1 MFIKERGGSLNKL
14 EDYLFWKLAHFLIHK
29 KEYRLL
35 RTSPS
40 QEELWFEKVENKQV
54 PIIRLRRID
63 LDWSNWL
70 ARDIENSGNNGEAI
84 RRQLIRGEANVLNIY
99 VSAYPPVDDYDFLL
113 SEKKI
118 LKTNVTTK
126 VITRDTYIK
135 EISELEHVF
144 SEEIPLESKE
154 EYSLNEI
161 ELLKNATLET
171 AIERIKIEK
180 SLFENGKPFF
190 TYVFI
195 VLQIIAFL
203 FLEWKGG
210 STNTATL
217 IKYGAKFNPL
227 ILEGEWWRFLTPILL
242 HIGFFHLFMNTLAL
256 YYLGPTI
263 ERIYGRMRFL
273 FIYLV
278 AGFSGSLA
286 SFLFTTSLSAGASG
300 AIFGCFGAL
309 LYFGLNYRSL
319 FFRTMGFNVLV
330 VIAINLSLGFTIP
343 GIDNAGHLGG
353 LVGGFL
359 ATAIVHFPKQKKWV
373 QQLLFLFLTL
383 AAMGSVLWYGY
394 ANPEKITDTQSVM
407 VLSQVYLQDENYDKA
422 YRLLTNAIQT
432 HQSSAELFFQLS
444 YVEIKR
450 TDLSSAENHLQR
462 AIELDPYF
470 HEAYYNLSLIYYE
483 LGNKEESLTYAQK
496 AAELAPDQEEYQS
509 FIEKLQE

>member
-1 MFIKERGGSLNKL
+1 MDKL

-35 RTSPS
+35 RISSS
-40 QEELWFEKVENKQV
+40 QEELWFERVENKQV
-54 PIIRLRRID
+54 PIIRLRRFD

-84 RRQLIRGEANVLNIY
+84 RRQFIRGEANVLNLY
-99 VSAYPPVDDYDFLL
+99 VSAYPPVDDYEFLL
-113 SEKKI
+113 SGKKI
-118 LKTNVTTK
+118 LKTNITTK
-126 VITRDTYIK
+126 VITRDNFKK
-135 EISELEHVF
+135 EISDLQHVF
-144 SEEIPLESKE
+144 SEEILLENKE
-154 EYSLNEI
+154 EYSFNEI
-161 ELLKNATLET
+161 EHLKNATLET
-171 AIERIKIEK
+171 AIERIKDEK
-180 SLFENGKPFF
+180 RMFENGKPLF
-190 TYVFI
+190 TYLFMI
-195 VLQIIAFL
+195 LQIIAFL
-203 FLEWKGG
+203 FLEWRGG

-217 IKYGAKFNPL
+217 IQYGAKFNPL
-227 ILEGEWWRFLTPILL
+227 IIEGEWWRFFTPILL

-309 LYFGLNYRSL
+309 LYFGINYRSL

-359 ATAIVHFPKQKKWV
+359 AASIVHFPKLKKWV
-373 QQLLFLFLTL
+373 QQLLFLFLTV
-383 AAMGSVLWYGY
+383 AAMGSMLWYGY
-394 ANPEKITDTQSVM
+394 TNPEKITDTQSVM
-407 VLSQVYLQDENYDKA
+407 VLSQIYLQDENYDKA
-422 YRLLTNAIQT
+422 YRLLTKAIQT
-432 HQSSAELFFQLS
+432 HQSSAELYFQLS

-450 TDLSSAENHLQR
+450 EDLSSAENHLQR
-462 AIELDPYF
+462 AIELNKYF

-483 LGNKEESLTYAQK
+483 IDNKEESLIYAQK
-496 AAELAPDQEEYQS
+496 AAELAPDREEYQS
-509 FIEKLQE
+509 FLDKLQQ

>member
-1 MFIKERGGSLNKL
+1 MDKL

-35 RTSPS
+35 RSSTS
-40 QEELWFEKVENKQV
+40 QQELWFEKVENKQV
-54 PIIRLRRID
+54 PIIRLRRVD

-70 ARDIENSGNNGEAI
+70 ARDIENTGNNGDAI
-84 RRQLIRGEANVLNIY
+84 RRQFIRGEANVLNIY
-99 VSAYPPVDDYDFLL
+99 VSAYPPVDDYEFLL
-113 SEKKI
+113 TEQKL
-118 LKTNVTTK
+118 LKTNLTTK
-126 VITRDTYIK
+126 VITRDSYNRVL
-135 EISELEHVF
+135 SDLEQVF
-144 SEEIPLESKE
+144 NEEVPFESKE
-154 EYSLNEI
+154 EYSLDEI
-161 ELLKNATLET
+161 EVLKNATLEK

-180 SLFENGKPFF
+180 SMFEYGKPFF

-195 VLQIIAFL
+195 VFQIAAFL
-203 FLEWKGG
+203 FLELKGG

-242 HIGFFHLFMNTLAL
+242 HIGFIHLFMNTLAL
-256 YYLGPTI
+256 YYLGTTI
-263 ERIYGRMRFL
+263 ERIYGRLRFL

-286 SFLFTTSLSAGASG
+286 SFLFSTSLSAGASG

-359 ATAIVHFPKQKKWV
+359 ATAIVHFPKQKKWFR
-373 QQLLFLFLTL
+373 QALFLLLTVVG
-383 AAMGSVLWYGY
+383 MGSLLWYGY
-394 ANPEKITDTQSVM
+394 TNPEEIIDTQSVM
-407 VLSQVYLQDENYDKA
+407 VLSQIYLQDENYDKA
-422 YRLLTNAIQT
+422 YDLLNNAVQT
-432 HQSSAELFFQLS
+432 HQPDAELFFQLS
-444 YVEIKR
+444 YVEIKKN
-450 TDLSSAENHLQR
+450 DLSSAEKHLQR
-462 AIELDPYF
+462 AIELDKNF
-470 HEAYYNLSLIYYE
+470 HEAFYNLSLIYYE
-483 LGNKEESLTYAQK
+483 LGNREDSLKYVQK
-496 AAELAPDQEEYQS
+496 AAELAPSREEYQS
-509 FIEKLQE
+509 LIDKLQE